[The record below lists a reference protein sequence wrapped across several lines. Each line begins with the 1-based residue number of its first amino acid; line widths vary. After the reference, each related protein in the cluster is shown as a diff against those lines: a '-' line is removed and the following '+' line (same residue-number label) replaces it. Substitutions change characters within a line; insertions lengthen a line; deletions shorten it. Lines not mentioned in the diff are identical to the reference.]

1 MSDFANERTCV
12 CGETFIADGFDMC
25 DDCLCH
31 EETCEFADNCDH
43 PSHQGCTCTEQGM
56 CENCAGPFG
65 TSVRHDVDTRP
76 LAQIRD
82 SIKFPTRW

>member
-25 DDCLCH
+25 DDCVEH
-31 EETCEFADNCDH
+31 EETCESDNCDH
-43 PSHQGCTCTEQGM
+43 PSH
-56 CENCAGPFG
+56 P
-65 TSVRHDVDTRP
+65 RDTRL
-76 LAQIRD
+76 LAEIRD